1 VIGDAN
7 RGSKDRRFIQTVD
20 KALRKNMREAAR
32 SGRFVSHK
40 EVARRV
46 EIAVQDSHPSVRR
59 SELQRNPLDVFLAR
73 QRQQHE
79 VLLLETESADCRGL
93 LREMQADCEVFGQ
106 FANWTEVA
114 THMENGKIRRRET
127 DAVLIPIF
135 ERMEWDENPYW
146 QTILVV
152 LFWNFL
158 KEEHRFKKNWCPEVD
173 DRWQNVVLAFLFSVR
188 NLDLTR
194 RQVGL
199 AQKLANDTVHHL
211 CDFCRRFA
219 VRDWQQNAVQS
230 CDPEILETLEARKS
244 VRVEARD
251 LQQFL
256 VRRVLEMAEQKVISE
271 WAADVL
277 IATRLEGRR
286 LKDLRL
292 KDCNYE
298 TAKKRR
304 QREEAKLLRAFPIW
318 ERVMMV
324 A

>member
-1 VIGDAN
+1 
-7 RGSKDRRFIQTVD
+7 
-20 KALRKNMREAAR
+20 
-32 SGRFVSHK
+32 
-40 EVARRV
+40 
-46 EIAVQDSHPSVRR
+46 
-59 SELQRNPLDVFLAR
+59 
-73 QRQQHE
+73 
-79 VLLLETESADCRGL
+79 
-93 LREMQADCEVFGQ
+93 MQADCEIFRQ
-106 FANWTEVA
+106 FASWAEVA
-114 THMENGKIRRRET
+114 AHMENGKIRRRET

-135 ERMEWDENPYW
+135 ERMEWDENPFW
-146 QTILVV
+146 QTILMV
-152 LFWNFL
+152 LFWSFL
-158 KEEHRFKKNWCPEVD
+158 KNEYKFKEKWCLELD

-188 NLDLTR
+188 NLDLAR

-211 CDFCRRFA
+211 YEFCREFA
-219 VRDWQQNAVQS
+219 IRDWQQNAVQS
-230 CDPEILETLEARKS
+230 SDPEILKTVEARKS

-251 LQQFL
+251 LQKFL
-256 VRRVLEMAEQKVISE
+256 VRRVLEIAEQKVISDWGAE
-271 WAADVL
+271 VL
-277 IATRLEGRR
+277 IATRLEGRQ